1 MSGIVHSLVPGL
13 QNLGILSDKDPKTN
27 KNGLQVLANL
37 CLHHLI
43 NKFDPTS
50 PVDFTLDDDGKIVPV
65 TKEEDYPADF
75 HSETSSISSEEIP
88 EEIPEEIFEEIPNKV
103 AVIQQ
108 IMLWVPCNFDV
119 LNFYEPSDVV
129 DVYGDSENE
138 DSQNL
143 HSEQIAQNFN
153 TFETAM
159 DLTDTFKYAMDL
171 AKSGNFD
178 FDVVKYGNF
187 DFHFVESGNF
197 EFYVVKSFLQV
208 IILFLDLVLT
218 QEHSKKLQKS
228 LKFFRNSAIQQLDL
242 FSCIMETQA
251 DKSIIDLL
259 HDISFFTESQKEFL
273 RTRIAKS
280 DNYNM
285 VTDDIGAACKLLL
298 DLQEV
303 FILKLIVREQGSNE
317 GGVWC

>member
-65 TKEEDYPADF
+65 TKEEDYSDDF

-88 EEIPEEIFEEIPNKV
+88 EEIFEEIFEEIPKKV

-108 IMLWVPCNFDV
+108 NMPWVPCKFDV

-129 DVYGDSENE
+129 DVYGDSEIE
-138 DSQNL
+138 DSENL
-143 HSEQIAQNFN
+143 QSEQIAQNFN
-153 TFETAM
+153 TFEKSMNLANI
-159 DLTDTFKYAMDL
+159 FKEAMDL

-178 FDVVKYGNF
+178 FDVVK
-187 DFHFVESGNF
+187 
-197 EFYVVKSFLQV
+197 SFLDEIV
-208 IILFLDLVLT
+208 IFLDLVLN
-218 QEHSKKLQKS
+218 QDHSKKLPDCWFYF
-228 LKFFRNSAIQQLDL
+228 LKFAIQQSEL
-242 FSCIMETQA
+242 FSLIMET
-251 DKSIIDLL
+251 KEHNNILYLL
-259 HDISFFTESQKEFL
+259 WVCSDITVSQKDFL
-273 RTRIAKS
+273 KICIDESK
-280 DNYNM
+280 DNKM
-285 VTDDIGAACKLLL
+285 VIDEVGAACESML
-298 DLQEV
+298 DLQEE
-303 FILKLIVREQGSNE
+303 FILKLIAREQGSNE
-317 GGVWC
+317 GGVWY